1 MEQWRKVSQTHD
13 EGGLRKALLESMF
26 WLKPKDSAIKLLV
39 DNETVEAEVL
49 AALPGAAFVQIG
61 DESGKGPSWHK
72 KVDRQVAKRF
82 PERILVFRGSKED
95 SWYWPKKLSSGTVSY
110 ERLLAKPYSLP
121 DYMAQRLAGL
131 SFEASDHNN
140 PATMNPTS
148 VREKIRGQ
156 FQSAQITETF
166 YKTFKK
172 KHEMLSSKIV
182 GLSDESASSTY
193 ATVLLNRLMFVYF
206 LQKKEFL
213 NGDPNYLRTCLDRL
227 QTARGENKFYSFY
240 KDYLL
245 EFFFNKLDKSGGV
258 LSDPFLEEIAGDI
271 PYINGGVFGETH
283 VEKEHEIEIPD
294 EAFEDIFNFFDSY
307 TWHLDTRPT
316 GNSNEINPEVIGFI
330 FEQYINFTASGK
342 KENGAYYTK
351 PDVTGYMVA
360 QTLLPRIVSELND
373 LGLNVF
379 DLIKQNPSR
388 YIHDSRLHGYD
399 SDSRSWTP
407 VPDEL
412 QSCWEGD
419 PIGWHLLDETEHD
432 EEFCLPGETW
442 VEMFDRREKVDELLS
457 DCSVGKVVRVD
468 DLVTHNLDGQRLIG
482 DGISLI
488 EEKTQAE
495 ELWNKVSKISVL
507 DPTCGSGAFLFT
519 AMELL
524 EDVYATI
531 LDKLEELDNNSE
543 VLEQA
548 ETHPNRRYFLRKHI
562 ALRNLYGTDIME
574 DAIETAK
581 LRIFLSLASCLESK
595 TQLEPLPDLDFNL
608 KVGNLVVGFVDAE
621 DVGRVSNGKLIVEN
635 QLANLE
641 GSLDEHIDI
650 YERFRRVSENNAEM
664 ASEVKSQYVES
675 EKKLRKIAND
685 YYAECTNK
693 SEDDYISWAEE
704 VKPLHWSIEFPEVF
718 SAGGFDVIVGNPPYI
733 RKSNVPKA
741 IAMSLVGFST
751 AVAPD
756 FYAVTLER
764 TNQLLKS
771 GGRRS
776 MIVMLS
782 LAFSPAFQSTRDLF
796 YKSPNRSTWMSTYA
810 KWPDGLF
817 KGARVK
823 NAIMVDGASD
833 SPGHYVS
840 SHNVFSA
847 SGRQWLFESLN
858 YGGLFLEGGIP
869 IRAGGLSSLFSN
881 DYGKHV
887 TPKASDQRLFLRAT
901 GQYWFPVLPFC
912 PPILNPDLSVK
923 QVEDHG
929 VADFSLW
936 IGEDRDITAA
946 LLASKLGFLWWSAVG
961 DDFHSQVSQT
971 TALRRLASSFEPSD
985 DLRRLASKVLSE
997 SKKHWFASTNA
1008 GSVYLNIRWINL
1020 GQPLAA
1026 FEYQFLKEAGLV
1038 SMWKPLNVWYRRTMK
1053 STRENLNSVRISDE
1067 FIEEFYKARFKAP
1080 SKKPTNS
1087 SL

>member
-39 DNETVEAEVL
+39 DSETVEAEVL
-49 AALPGAAFVQIG
+49 AALPGAAFVQIV

-82 PERILVFRGSKED
+82 PERILVFRGLKED

-110 ERLLAKPYSLP
+110 ERLLAKPFSLP
-121 DYMAQRLAGL
+121 DYLAQRLAGL
-131 SFEASDHNN
+131 SFEASDHEN

-156 FQSAQITETF
+156 FQSAQITENF

-172 KHEMLSSKIV
+172 KHEMLSSKIS
-182 GLSDESASSTY
+182 GLSDENASSSY

-213 NGDPNYLRTCLDRL
+213 NGDPNYLRTCLDQL
-227 QTARGENKFYSFY
+227 QRARGENKFYSFY

-271 PYINGGVFGETH
+271 PYINGGVFGETN
-283 VEKEHEIEIPD
+283 VEKENEIEIPD
-294 EAFEDIFNFFDSY
+294 EAFEEIFNFFDSY

-360 QTLLPRIVSELND
+360 QTLLPRIVRELID

-388 YIHDSRLHGYD
+388 YIHDSRLRGYD
-399 SDSRSWTP
+399 SDSMSWTP
-407 VPDEL
+407 APEEL

-419 PIGWHLLDETEHD
+419 PIGWHLLDESEHD

-442 VEMFDRREKVDELLS
+442 VEMFDRREKVDALVK
-457 DCSVGKVVRVD
+457 DCNEGLVDNVD
-468 DLVTHNLDGQRLIG
+468 DLVTRNLDTQSLLS
-482 DGISLI
+482 DSISLI
-488 EEKTQAE
+488 EEQGQAE
-495 ELWNKVSKISVL
+495 ELWNRVSKISVL

-524 EDVYATI
+524 EDIYAAI
-531 LDKLEELDNNSE
+531 LDKLEELDNKSK

-562 ALRNLYGTDIME
+562 ALRNLYGTDIMD

-595 TQLEPLPDLDFNL
+595 SQLEPLPDLDFNL
-608 KVGNLVVGFVDAE
+608 KVGNLVAGFVDSS
-621 DVGRVSNGKLIVEN
+621 DVDRVSNGRLIVEN
-635 QLANLE
+635 RLANLE

-650 YERFRRVSENNAEM
+650 YERFREVSESNGDM
-664 ASEVKSQYVES
+664 VSHVKGHYVES
-675 EKKLRKIAND
+675 EKKLRKIANE

-693 SEDDYISWAEE
+693 SEDEYVSWADE
-704 VKPLHWSIEFPEVF
+704 VKPFHWSIEFPEVM
-718 SAGGFDVIVGNPPYI
+718 SRGGFDVIVGNPPYVSRSEI
-733 RKSNVPKA
+733 PTSTKEA
-741 IAMSLVGFST
+741 LVGFKCS
-751 AVAPD
+751 ALPD
-756 FYAVTLER
+756 FYAVCLER
-764 TNQLLKS
+764 TQSLLSHLGK
-771 GGRRS
+771 RA

-782 LAFSPAFQSTRDLF
+782 FSFSSRYEPL
-796 YKSPNRSTWMSTYA
+796 RSLYFNNDHSRTVWISTYG
-810 KWPDGLF
+810 KRPDSLFRGVEVVNTIVIDHSAEENSSWVTSHNIFTKERRNWLFDNLLYSPTVFTEHQVPIRGGVCSGLF
-817 KGARVK
+817 AKHVE
-823 NAIMVDGASD
+823 
-833 SPGHYVS
+833 
-840 SHNVFSA
+840 SA
-847 SGRQWLFESLN
+847 AKRGFSGRQ
-858 YGGLFLEGGIP
+858 I
-869 IRAGGLSSLFSN
+869 
-881 DYGKHV
+881 
-887 TPKASDQRLFLRAT
+887 FLRGT
-901 GQYWFPVLPFC
+901 SSYWFSILPVN
-912 PPILNPDLSVK
+912 PPLVSADFKVTSPYSPEVKSVK
-923 QVEDHG
+923 LWDGEAED
-929 VADFSLW
+929 L
-936 IGEDRDITAA
+936 TCA
-946 LLASKLGFLWWSAVG
+946 LLASKIGYLWWSSVG
-961 DDFHSQVSQT
+961 DDFNSLASQT
-971 TALRRLASSFEPSD
+971 VVPRRIAASFIPSKELINLAQRVVAKGNE
-985 DLRRLASKVLSE
+985 
-997 SKKHWFASTNA
+997 HWFAFRKH
-1008 GSVYLNIRWINL
+1008 GSMTLNIRWTEIGYEMDSFVSL
-1020 GQPLAA
+1020 FLVEAKLE
-1026 FEYQFLKEAGLV
+1026 EY
-1038 SMWKPLNVWYRRTMK
+1038 WRPLNVWYRKTMV
-1053 STRENLNSVRISDE
+1053 SSGAGSSVYEVPDSLIANMVDTKLPRIN
-1067 FIEEFYKARFKAP
+1067 Y
-1080 SKKPTNS
+1080 
-1087 SL
+1087 